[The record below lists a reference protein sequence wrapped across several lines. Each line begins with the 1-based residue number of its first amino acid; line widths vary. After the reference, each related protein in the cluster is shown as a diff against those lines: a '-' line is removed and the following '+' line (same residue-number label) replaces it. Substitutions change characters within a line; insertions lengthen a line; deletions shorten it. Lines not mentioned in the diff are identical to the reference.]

1 MSNLYS
7 INVAHTRGHVTRTL
21 SGVIA
26 ATFLSCYVPVFAKKR
41 KKKTKTKRKKR
52 LLWSLKCVMKFSG
65 FEFVHHEAGTK

>member
-26 ATFLSCYVPVFAKKR
+26 ATFLSCYVPVFAKKE
-41 KKKTKTKRKKR
+41 KKKENEKT
-52 LLWSLKCVMKFSG
+52 
-65 FEFVHHEAGTK
+65 FVVESEVCNEIQWV

>member
-26 ATFLSCYVPVFAKKR
+26 ATFLSCYVPVFAKKEK
-41 KKKTKTKRKKR
+41 KKKTKKR
-52 LLWSLKCVMKFSG
+52 LLWSQKCVMKFSG